1 MRYFATRIPA
11 ALMTFVLGVASANLL
26 GYVWGASSDE
36 RAVLAVEREYVR
48 AHVERDVAA
57 LDRVLADDFSMFGGR
72 VTKQHRLA
80 LISNPF
86 FAITSLK
93 TEGVQVVVNGNEAIV
108 TGAAR
113 LSGSFRG
120 REFKTP
126 RYGYTRHLEKRGG
139 RWQIV
144 SCEFTVPW

>member
-11 ALMTFVLGVASANLL
+11 ALITFVLGVASSGLA
-26 GYVWGASSDE
+26 GYVGLGSSDE

-48 AHVERDVAA
+48 AHVERDVEA

-72 VTKQHRLA
+72 VTKEHRLA
-80 LISNPF
+80 LISSRLFTVN
-86 FAITSLK
+86 SLK
-93 TEGVQVVVNGNEAIV
+93 TSDVQVVVDGGHAV
-108 TGAAR
+108 LTGRAR

-120 REFKTP
+120 REFNTP
-126 RYGYTRHLEKRGG
+126 RYGYTRHLVKRDG

-144 SCEFTVPW
+144 SCEFTLPW

>member
-1 MRYFATRIPA
+1 MRKIAKRLPA
-11 ALMTFVLGVASANLL
+11 ALITFVIGVASAGL
-26 GYVWGASSDE
+26 GADVWTGTGEE

-57 LDRVLADDFSMFGGR
+57 LDRVLADDFSMFGRR
-72 VTKQHRLA
+72 VKKSHRLA
-80 LISNPF
+80 LISNPL

-93 TEGVQVVVNGNEAIV
+93 TDDVQIVVSGREALV
-108 TGAAR
+108 TGTAR

-120 REFKTP
+120 HEFNTP
-126 RYGYTRHLEKRGG
+126 RYGYTRHLEKRGR

>member
-11 ALMTFVLGVASANLL
+11 ALITFVLGLAAANLP
-26 GYVWGASSDE
+26 GYVGLGSSDE

-48 AHVERDVAA
+48 AHVERDVDA

-72 VTKQHRLA
+72 ITKEHRLA
-80 LISNPF
+80 LISNPL
-86 FAITSLK
+86 FAVTALK
-93 TEGVQVVVNGNEAIV
+93 TDDVQVVVSDGHALV
-108 TGAAR
+108 TGTAR

-120 REFKTP
+120 HEFSTP

>member
-11 ALMTFVLGVASANLL
+11 VLITFVLGVAATNLP
-26 GYVWGASSDE
+26 GYVLGSADE
-36 RAVLAVEREYVR
+36 RDVLAVEREYVR

-72 VTKQHRLA
+72 VTKEHRLA

-86 FAITSLK
+86 FAVAALK
-93 TEGVQVVVNGNEAIV
+93 TDDVQVVVSDGQALV
-108 TGAAR
+108 TGTAR
-113 LSGSFRG
+113 LTGSFRG
-120 REFKTP
+120 RQFNTP